1 VPQVP
6 AELRFGDGVE
16 VLHSSAY
23 RGPGRFAGRR
33 VLVVGNSISGLEIAS
48 DLAHDPTITVVS
60 SSRRPRWIVPK
71 LTAGVPA
78 DHVGFTAFAALLG
91 RTLPPEALADALRAQ
106 LESWAGDPAA
116 VGGLTPADDLLAA
129 GLSQSQHY
137 LPHVAEGRIDAR
149 PGIAGVEGDV
159 VRFADGTEATVDAVV
174 LATGFASELP
184 YLAAQPE
191 ALDAMTFDAARPGLA
206 LVGQF
211 VVHGPAFPVLE
222 LQARLVAAVWSG
234 ERSTAGAPRPPELPH
249 LPHHM
254 LAEALA
260 GALGATPDEDAHPAL
275 VEALRFG
282 PMLGERYRL
291 DEPGM
296 AERFAAMTAGFRAPD
311 EQVAAWGRLSA
322 PQVVAAIA

>member
-1 VPQVP
+1 M
-6 AELRFGDGVE
+6 RF
-16 VLHSSAY
+16 
-23 RGPGRFAGRR
+23 
-33 VLVVGNSISGLEIAS
+33 
-48 DLAHDPTITVVS
+48 T
-60 SSRRPRWIVPK
+60 
-71 LTAGVPA
+71 
-78 DHVGFTAFAALLG
+78 
-91 RTLPPEALADALRAQ
+91 
-106 LESWAGDPAA
+106 
-116 VGGLTPADDLLAA
+116 
-129 GLSQSQHY
+129 
-137 LPHVAEGRIDAR
+137 
-149 PGIAGVEGDV
+149 
-159 VRFADGTEATVDAVV
+159 DGTEATVDAVV

-234 ERSTAGAPRPPELPH
+234 ERSIAGAPQLPDLPH
-249 LPHHM
+249 YPHHM

-311 EQVAAWGRLSA
+311 DQVAAWGRLAA
-322 PQVVAAIA
+322 PEVVASVA